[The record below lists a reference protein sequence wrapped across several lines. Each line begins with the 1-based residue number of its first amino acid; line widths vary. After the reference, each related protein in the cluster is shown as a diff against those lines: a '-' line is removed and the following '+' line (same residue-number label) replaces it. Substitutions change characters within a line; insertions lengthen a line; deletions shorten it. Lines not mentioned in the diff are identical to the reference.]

1 MLEIGIVILLVTAV
15 IIVGISYILS
25 YGYKNGINGKT
36 TTRGMNGL
44 ASTKLE
50 LACPAGQVINFD
62 SYNSVISR
70 GVLFCSASSKGEN
83 SIPPQRSVKGNASL
97 DGFYQQGKGQ
107 NKSFFNPNT
116 TIDLTSSDS
125 PFSLVNCKGK
135 NSCSFTVPDVTDP
148 NIGVLA
154 GCSGTIAMVGTY
166 DCVAAN

>member
-1 MLEIGIVILLVTAV
+1 MVASTLEIGIVILLVTAV
-15 IIVGISYILS
+15 IIVGISYLYS
-25 YGYKNGINGKT
+25 YRYKNGINLKT

-44 ASTKLE
+44 AGTKINLS
-50 LACPAGQVINFD
+50 CPSGQVINFD

-83 SIPPQRSVKGNASL
+83 SIPPRTPL
-97 DGFYQQGKGQ
+97 DGFYQAGKGQ

-116 TIDLTSSDS
+116 TIDLTSSSS
-125 PFSLVNCKGK
+125 PFSLASCKGK

-154 GCSGTIAMVGTY
+154 NCTGTIAMVGTY
-166 DCVAAN
+166 DCVTPT